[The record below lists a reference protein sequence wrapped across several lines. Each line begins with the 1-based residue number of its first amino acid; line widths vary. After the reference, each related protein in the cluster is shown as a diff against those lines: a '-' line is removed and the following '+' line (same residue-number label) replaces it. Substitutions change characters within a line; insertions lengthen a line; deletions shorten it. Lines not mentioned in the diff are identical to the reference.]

1 MIGTPEVGDKES
13 IMNAHS
19 MVGLSNCS
27 LAKECK
33 LLCDDEVRF
42 NGVKGYSKQ

>member
-1 MIGTPEVGDKES
+1 MIGTPEVSAKES
-13 IMNAHS
+13 IMNANS
-19 MVGLSNCS
+19 MVGISSCS

-33 LLCDDEVRF
+33 LLCDDEIRV